1 LDRSHP
7 FGITT
12 CETTRCRLRARFGV
26 ISAVFL
32 ICLHL
37 PITAA
42 SAETIKIGIPSLTVT
57 MMPLPVAKDQGFF
70 QREGLNV
77 EWVLMPA
84 AMNIKVLLS
93 GDIQYATTITAGV
106 VANVRGIN
114 TRVIMCFV
122 DRPLLDLVGNPEM
135 NSIQD
140 LKGKLVG
147 ISSRGGL
154 HDVTMRRILA
164 QSGMDASQVTFII
177 MGGQA
182 AMLNGIKA
190 GRIAAGLLNPPHNFV
205 AYREGLKNLG
215 FAGSYFRIPSTGLV
229 TMRETL
235 DRFPDQVRR
244 LTRALARARAFA
256 RENKP
261 ATVAILKRFV
271 RIDDDDLISK
281 IYDYH
286 RKAETTD
293 GRIDQMLMA
302 EMVRDVRQTE
312 GITKEIPTSQV
323 FDFSFLPAK

>member
-1 LDRSHP
+1 
-7 FGITT
+7 
-12 CETTRCRLRARFGV
+12 
-26 ISAVFL
+26 
-32 ICLHL
+32 
-37 PITAA
+37 
-42 SAETIKIGIPSLTVT
+42 
-57 MMPLPVAKDQGFF
+57 
-70 QREGLNV
+70 
-77 EWVLMPA
+77 
-84 AMNIKVLLS
+84 
-93 GDIQYATTITAGV
+93 
-106 VANVRGIN
+106 
-114 TRVIMCFV
+114 
-122 DRPLLDLVGNPEM
+122 
-135 NSIQD
+135 
-140 LKGKLVG
+140 
-147 ISSRGGL
+147 
-154 HDVTMRRILA
+154 
-164 QSGMDASQVTFII
+164 MDASQVTFII